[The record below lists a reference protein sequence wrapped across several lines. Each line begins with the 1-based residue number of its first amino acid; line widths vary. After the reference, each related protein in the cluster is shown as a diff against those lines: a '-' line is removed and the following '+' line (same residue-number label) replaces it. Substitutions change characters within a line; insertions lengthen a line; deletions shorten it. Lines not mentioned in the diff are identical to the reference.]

1 MSAALPRYFISFSSQ
16 LENVECLVVVGPPP
30 VPGREDLDPRQPIYQ
45 PERQALIKNICDI
58 EGGRLGVGGLIIEF
72 MSVGKTQT
80 FCPCR
85 GDGLQCGGG
94 RDWRSPHQ
102 GGRGLYDW

>member
-30 VPGREDLDPRQPIYQ
+30 VPAREDLDPRQPIYQ

-58 EGGRLGVGGLIIEF
+58 EGGRPGVWGLIIEF

-80 FCPCR
+80 FSPARQEMDESVR
-85 GDGLQCGGG
+85 G
-94 RDWRSPHQ
+94 RESSTATP
-102 GGRGLYDW
+102 GRGL